1 MKADGTGTGESETID
16 MRGKRSMKIYEEIMG
31 AMRAVDISQDYKTAE
46 KNAQVIAKPYFKW
59 V

>member
-1 MKADGTGTGESETID
+1 MKADGVGTGESETID

-31 AMRAVDISQDYKTAE
+31 AMRAVDVSKDYKTAE
-46 KNAQVIAKPYFKW
+46 KNAEVIAKPYLKW